1 MQRKRREYDGSQQ
14 KRKKQPTLTA
24 EEERSLAEAV
34 ARGDSAAR
42 ERLILANMNLAKK
55 IAKEWKGHGLESD
68 DLVSEAYCG
77 LIRAVDKFDPS
88 QGTRFSTYATIWIRS
103 GIALAVARLGGL
115 IPVSFHAYRL
125 ICKWKRT
132 SRALA
137 NKLGHVPSADEIA
150 EKLGLDAMEARG
162 VLATMNSKVVLASM
176 LVGDGVWNT
185 ALESKLSAVE
195 PAVERDR
202 ARKRELLRE
211 RMQALTRLEKQA
223 LKLRYGLDGRP
234 ALSFRELSAKLRMS
248 RFTARAL
255 AIEAEQR
262 LRRFRKNLGH
272 AAGACRG
279 PESDPL
285 GEVPLDTP
293 GLD

>member
-1 MQRKRREYDGSQQ
+1 
-14 KRKKQPTLTA
+14 LTA

-115 IPVSFHAYRL
+115 IPVSLHAYRL

-137 NKLGHVPSADEIA
+137 NKLGHVPSPDEIA
-150 EKLGLDAMEARG
+150 EQLGLGAIEARG

-176 LVGDGVWNT
+176 LVGDSVWNT

-234 ALSFRELSAKLRMS
+234 AHSLRELSEKLRMS

-255 AIEAEQR
+255 ALEAEQR
-262 LRRFRKNLGH
+262 LRRPEKFRP
-272 AAGACRG
+272 RG
-279 PESDPL
+279 RRTPGPASDPL
-285 GEVPLDTP
+285 GPVPVDTP